1 MQAQIAE
8 TKLSAM
14 SKPTH
19 ATLATFGMDLA
30 RDSEQRSA
38 LEKMIVPGVVQ
49 HPGFVSGTW
58 TLDRDSSESIVM
70 LTYESRE
77 SAEAMREN
85 IVGNAENQR
94 LVGVELVGVR
104 VLEVSASAS
113 AAE

>member
-1 MQAQIAE
+1 
-8 TKLSAM
+8 
-14 SKPTH
+14 
-19 ATLATFGMDLA
+19 
-30 RDSEQRSA
+30 
-38 LEKMIVPGVVQ
+38 
-49 HPGFVSGTW
+49 
-58 TLDRDSSESIVM
+58 M